1 MGTLKDSGGLM
12 FNIITRVKQKL
23 RNLRR
28 RFPRRVVC
36 NICGW
41 GGRQFDGDN
50 WHPYTICWKC
60 RSQVRHRLFIEALKR
75 IEGLTFANLV
85 DGRRILHFS
94 PEEQTTALLEPRAA
108 SYRTADFCR
117 DDVDEK
123 LDITSMPSVA
133 DGSVDLLI
141 AADVLEHVPDHVQA
155 MREIFRVL
163 SPGGWAILTVPQK
176 DHLERTY
183 GDPGIIDPA
192 ERERLFGQSDHVR
205 IFGNDMREL
214 LESVGFSVRVI
225 DADGF
230 PAAVVKRHVLFPPV
244 LSTHPL
250 ATNYRKVYFA
260 RRPN

>member
-1 MGTLKDSGGLM
+1 M
-12 FNIITRVKQKL
+12 FDVVTRVRHKL
-23 RNLRR
+23 ANLRR
-28 RFPRRVVC
+28 RFPRNVVC

-41 GGRQFDGDN
+41 GGRYFDGDY
-50 WHPYTICWKC
+50 WHPYTICWRC
-60 RSQVRHRLFIEALKR
+60 RSQVRHRLFFEALKR
-75 IEGLTFANLV
+75 TEGLTFGDLV
-85 DGRRILHFS
+85 DRKRILHFS
-94 PEEQTTALLEPRAA
+94 PEEQTTAALKPRAA
-108 SYRTADFCR
+108 AYRTADFCR

-123 LDITSMPSVA
+123 LDITTMPSVA

-141 AADVLEHVPDHVQA
+141 AADVLEHVPDHMQA

-176 DHLERTY
+176 DRLARTY
-183 GDPGIIDPA
+183 GDPSIIDPA

-225 DADGF
+225 DADSF
-230 PAAVVKRHVLFPPV
+230 PRAAVKRHVLFPPV

-260 RRPN
+260 RRSD